1 MDKFNNSKKS
11 TKTIR
16 HFSVE
21 FKKQIIAQL
30 DAKLIKLSDI
40 TRLYEVSAVSVC
52 RWRQQYSKHYE
63 KPTKLVIEM
72 ESEALKTKILL
83 ERNAE
88 LERIIGQKQLKIDYL
103 EKLIEIASEDL
114 KIDLKK
120 SINTPL
126 SATTNLI
133 ERICK

>member
-1 MDKFNNSKKS
+1 MDKLNNSKKS
-11 TKTIR
+11 PKTIR

-21 FKKQIIAQL
+21 FKKQIIVQL

-72 ESEALKTKILL
+72 ESEALKTKLLL

-103 EKLIEIASEDL
+103 EKLIELASEDL

-126 SATTNLI
+126 SAITGLI
-133 ERICK
+133 EKT

>member
-1 MDKFNNSKKS
+1 MDKLNNSKKS
-11 TKTIR
+11 PKTVR

-40 TRLYEVSAVSVC
+40 TRLYQVSAVSVC

-72 ESEALKTKILL
+72 ESEALKTKALV

-103 EKLIEIASEDL
+103 EKLIELASEDL

-120 SINTPL
+120 SINTPF
-126 SATTNLI
+126 SVTTNPI
-133 ERICK
+133 EKH

>member
-1 MDKFNNSKKS
+1 MDKLNNSKKS
-11 TKTIR
+11 PKAIR

-30 DAKLIKLSDI
+30 DAKLIKLADI

-72 ESEALKTKILL
+72 ESEALKTKTLL

-103 EKLIEIASEDL
+103 EKLIELASEDL

-126 SATTNLI
+126 LATLSLT
-133 ERICK
+133 EKT

>member
-1 MDKFNNSKKS
+1 MDKLYNSKKS
-11 TKTIR
+11 PKVVR

-21 FKKQIIAQL
+21 FKKQIVAQL
-30 DAKLIKLSDI
+30 DAKLLTISDI
-40 TRLYEVSAVSVC
+40 VRQYEVSAVSVC
-52 RWRQQYSKHYE
+52 RWRQQYSKHYQ
-63 KPTKLVIEM
+63 KPTMVVIQM
-72 ESEALKTKILL
+72 ESEALKTKALL
-83 ERNAE
+83 ERNAD

-126 SATTNLI
+126 STTSSPI
-133 ERICK
+133 EKT

>member
-1 MDKFNNSKKS
+1 MDKLHNS
-11 TKTIR
+11 KTIR
-16 HFSVE
+16 HFSIE

-30 DAKLIKLSDI
+30 DAKLTTISDI
-40 TRLYEVSAVSVC
+40 VRVYEVSAVSVC

-63 KPTKLVIEM
+63 KPTMVVIQM
-72 ESEALKTKILL
+72 ESEALKTKALL

-103 EKLIEIASEDL
+103 EKLIEIASDDL

-120 SINTPL
+120 SINTPHLIIL
-126 SATTNLI
+126 SPI
-133 ERICK
+133 EKA

>member
-1 MDKFNNSKKS
+1 MDKLHNSKNSSKVV
-11 TKTIR
+11 R
-16 HFSVE
+16 HFSVD

-30 DAKLIKLSDI
+30 DANLLTIADI
-40 TRLYEVSAVSVC
+40 VRQYEVSAVSVC
-52 RWRQQYSKHYE
+52 RWRQQYSKHYQ
-63 KPTKLVIEM
+63 KPTRLVIEM
-72 ESEALKTKILL
+72 ESEALKTKALL

-103 EKLIEIASEDL
+103 EKLIEIASTDL

-126 SATTNLI
+126 SITSSLI
-133 ERICK
+133 EKT

>member
-1 MDKFNNSKKS
+1 MDKLHNSKKPS
-11 TKTIR
+11 KVVR

-30 DAKLIKLSDI
+30 DAKLLTISDI
-40 TRLYEVSAVSVC
+40 VRQYEVSAVSVC
-52 RWRQQYSKHYE
+52 RWRQQYSKHYQ
-63 KPTKLVIEM
+63 KPTRLVIEM
-72 ESEALKTKILL
+72 ESEALKTKTLL

-120 SINTPL
+120 SINIPHSIIL
-126 SATTNLI
+126 SPI
-133 ERICK
+133 EKT

>member
-1 MDKFNNSKKS
+1 MDKLNNSKKS
-11 TKTIR
+11 PKTIR

-30 DAKLIKLSDI
+30 DAKLTTISDI
-40 TRLYEVSAVSVC
+40 VRHYEVSAVSVC
-52 RWRQQYSKHYE
+52 RWRQIYSKHYQQ
-63 KPTKLVIEM
+63 PTKVVIEM
-72 ESEALKTKILL
+72 ESEAHKTKALL

-103 EKLIEIASEDL
+103 EKLIELASEDL

-120 SINTPL
+120 SINTVLLAISSP
-126 SATTNLI
+126 I
-133 ERICK
+133 EKTWK

>member
-1 MDKFNNSKKS
+1 MGKLDNSKKS
-11 TKTIR
+11 PKTIR

-21 FKKQIIAQL
+21 FKKQIISQL
-30 DAKLIKLSDI
+30 DAKLITISEI
-40 TRLYEVSAVSVC
+40 RRLYEVSSVSVC

-72 ESEALKTKILL
+72 ESEAVKTKLL
-83 ERNAE
+83 VERNAE

-103 EKLIEIASEDL
+103 EKLLEIASEDL

-120 SINTPL
+120 SINMPL
-126 SATTNLI
+126 SATTSPI
-133 ERICK
+133 DKT